1 MKQETLQTLLSRY
14 QSGFSL
20 EQRRLY
26 KENPDLILGKQVTIQ
41 YFEES
46 QNQNKR

>member
-20 EQRRLY
+20 EQPFY
-26 KENPDLILGKQVTIQ
+26 TSEEILHAE
-41 YFEES
+41 FES
-46 QNQNKR
+46 I